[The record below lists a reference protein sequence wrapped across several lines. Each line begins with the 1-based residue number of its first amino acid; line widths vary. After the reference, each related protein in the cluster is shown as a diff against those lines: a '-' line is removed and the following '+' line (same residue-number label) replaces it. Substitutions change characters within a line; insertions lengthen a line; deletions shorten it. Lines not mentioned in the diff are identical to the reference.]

1 MKIYKQDINGT
12 SNRRTKFD
20 TTDVTKLHTAIT
32 KMVGNVRAVNTI
44 LAHDHYHQ
52 TKVTADCVNDVKNR
66 LAMIELEKAVVQLA
80 KSNFLLNFAV
90 SGSNLINNKHRT
102 VYELSYQ
109 TDKEVVTA
117 SGRKYFPFKH
127 NTDKDCDLKK
137 LYLEQPN
144 KRKIAV

>member
-12 SNRRTKFD
+12 SNRKTKFD
-20 TTDVTKLHTAIT
+20 ATDVLKLQTTIS

-44 LAHDHYHQ
+44 LAQDHYHQ
-52 TKVTADCVNDVKNR
+52 TEATADCVNDVKNR

-80 KSNFLLNFAV
+80 NSNFLLNFAV
-90 SGSNLINNKHRT
+90 SGSKLLNNNHST

-109 TDKEVVTA
+109 SDKEVVTA
-117 SGRKYFPFKH
+117 SGDKYFPYVY
-127 NTDKDCDLKK
+127 NTHKNCDLEK

>member
-12 SNRRTKFD
+12 SNRKTKFD
-20 TTDVTKLHTAIT
+20 ATDVTKLHSAIT
-32 KMVGNVRAVNTI
+32 KLVGNVRAVNTI
-44 LAHDHYHQ
+44 LAQDHYHQ
-52 TKVTADCVNDVKNR
+52 TEATADCVNDVKNR

-80 KSNFLLNFAV
+80 NSNFLLNFAV
-90 SGSNLINNKHRT
+90 SGSKLLNNNHST

-109 TDKEVVTA
+109 ADKEVVTA
-117 SGRKYFPFKH
+117 SGEKYFPYIR
-127 NTDKDCDLKK
+127 NTNKNCDLEK